1 MFFFFLILFL
11 ICFFFRLSCSFFSFS
26 RCLRFLS
33 FCFCSSVSDSRKE
46 SFRAW
51 TLVLWVSNRSSWS
64 LVKVAR
70 RASRLSFRLRS
81 WLSRMA
87 NWSSDK
93 EFLKASRWL
102 LTNSFCSCNK
112 ASWSGV
118 RIFSMPLLPFLC
130 TCWASSTSCAE
141 VIPLNINAMIR
152 NRDCKDFILF

>member
-11 ICFFFRLSCSFFSFS
+11 TCRFFWLSCCFFSFS

-46 SFRAW
+46 SLSAW
-51 TLVLWVSNRSSWS
+51 TLVLCVSKRSSWS
-64 LVKVAR
+64 WVKVAR
-70 RASRLSFRLRS
+70 RASRLSLRLRS
-81 WLSRMA
+81 SLSRMA
-87 NWSSDK
+87 SWSSDK
-93 EFLKASRWL
+93 VFLKASRWL
-102 LTNSFCSCNK
+102 LTKSFCSCNK

-130 TCWASSTSCAE
+130 ACWASSTSCAA
-141 VIPLNINAMIR
+141 VIPLNTNAMIR